1 MSEIEGRPCGYCGK
15 PLFRKVFPS
24 GRREEIRVFAKRRAC
39 SNVCGLRL
47 WKLEMREDLIRASL
61 RFDQPDACWEWQGS
75 MTPAGYGRL
84 GVEWETIQ
92 AHRYI
97 YERLVGPIPEGLT
110 IDHLCKNTRC
120 VNPRHLEPVTA
131 GVNTLRGDGPSGQN
145 LRKTHCMRGHEFTPE
160 NIRRTSRGGRGCIA
174 CFREYDARWKR
185 TWREQNRDLSR
196 AKERARGSEKR
207 LRAKERQE
215 AKEAMI

>member
-145 LRKTHCMRGHEFTPE
+145 LRKTHCMRASASMMPGGSE
-160 NIRRTSRGGRGCIA
+160 RGASKTGIS
-174 CFREYDARWKR
+174 
-185 TWREQNRDLSR
+185 REQKNELVVPRNGFAPKN
-196 AKERARGSEKR
+196 AKKR
-207 LRAKERQE
+207 RRQ
-215 AKEAMI
+215 